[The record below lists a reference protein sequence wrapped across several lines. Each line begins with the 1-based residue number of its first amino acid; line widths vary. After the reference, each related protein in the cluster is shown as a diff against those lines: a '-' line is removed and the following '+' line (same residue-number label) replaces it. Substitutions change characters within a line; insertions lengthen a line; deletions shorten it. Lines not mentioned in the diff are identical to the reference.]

1 MRKCREKDSSQCLAF
16 AVQNRLLGLRKVG
29 DETETILGLPG
40 GVVGSEL
47 TESRENLNIPV
58 VIRGRMVAEN
68 KEGHFHGCLP

>member
-1 MRKCREKDSSQCLAF
+1 M
-16 AVQNRLLGLRKVG
+16 G

-68 KEGHFHGCLP
+68 KAGHFHGCLP